1 MANIFIQGFD
11 SEYLGQSTGI
21 ESLAVEFDKIKDNL
35 IK

>member
-11 SEYLGQSTGI
+11 SEYFEQSTGI
-21 ESLAVEFDKIKDNL
+21 ESLTVEFDNIKDNL